1 MKGSVLRLLWPA
13 LAAKAA
19 TRPAKDPA
27 GRPTMTDLDAQAER
41 PIDPSNQ
48 ITLALLDEYA
58 APRTK
63 GYDPYNATTAPKD
76 TWQRKR
82 KRD

>member
-1 MKGSVLRLLWPA
+1 
-13 LAAKAA
+13 
-19 TRPAKDPA
+19 
-27 GRPTMTDLDAQAER
+27 MTDLDAQAER

-63 GYDPYNATTAPKD
+63 GYDPYNATAAPKD